1 MQSNMLF
8 SGEFTPL
15 RQKFYTAV
23 GSDVSDKYHLWQR
36 TILSYDKKT
45 QLIIFNVRFDLFWF
59 SWFIMSGECI
69 EYMFRTHFH
78 CEDDNYYHI
87 YCQVFNNI

>member
-1 MQSNMLF
+1 M
-8 SGEFTPL
+8 
-15 RQKFYTAV
+15 
-23 GSDVSDKYHLWQR
+23 
-36 TILSYDKKT
+36 YDKKT
-45 QLIIFNVRFDLFWF
+45 QLITFNVKFDLFWF
-59 SWFIMSGECI
+59 SQFIMSGECI